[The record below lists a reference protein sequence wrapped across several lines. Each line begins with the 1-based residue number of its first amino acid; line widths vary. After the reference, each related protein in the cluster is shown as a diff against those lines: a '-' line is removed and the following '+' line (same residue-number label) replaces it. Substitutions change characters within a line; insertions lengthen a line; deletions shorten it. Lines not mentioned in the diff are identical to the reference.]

1 MVAESSL
8 VSQTF
13 DLTQPTP
20 KRPLK
25 LGIASPF
32 LIVFHGGIPGALHPL
47 IPPRMQLGRAA
58 TNALRL
64 SDDTVS
70 RTHAAFEVRDDRSV
84 WVMDLGSSAGTFL
97 NGEKLIPRE
106 PRRLSPGDRL
116 QFGMRAILKYEELNE
131 LEEQS
136 QREQFRRMVCDD
148 LTGLHNR
155 VYFLDQIDA
164 LVDRFAQSQLGMA
177 LLLLDVDRFKSIND
191 THGHG
196 AGDLV
201 LRAVGQTLRHLARGD
216 DLVVRYGGEEFV
228 VAAPVRSLDQALV
241 LAERFRSTIALQS
254 VEIGPNRRVQAT
266 ASVGVAFA
274 PWSNP
279 LPYEMLLK
287 SADLCLYHAKQNG
300 RDRVCSER
308 DCPLARN
315 DLQSPDDRTMGYSSF

>member
-1 MVAESSL
+1 M
-8 VSQTF
+8 SQTF
-13 DLTQPTP
+13 GLTQPTP
-20 KRPLK
+20 KRPRE
-25 LGIASPF
+25 LGESSPF
-32 LIVFHGGIPGALHPL
+32 LIVFHGGIPGTLHPL
-47 IPPRMQLGRAA
+47 IPPQMQLGRAA

-70 RTHAAFEVRDDRSV
+70 RSHAAFELREDRSV
-84 WVMDLGSSAGTFL
+84 WLMDLGSSAGTFL
-97 NGEKLIPRE
+97 NGARLTPRE
-106 PRRLSPGDRL
+106 PRRLAPGDRL

-131 LEEQS
+131 LEEQA

-155 VYFLDQIDA
+155 VYFLDQIDGMIE
-164 LVDRFAQSQLGMA
+164 RFSQDQMGMA
-177 LLLLDVDRFKSIND
+177 LLLLDVDRFKGIND
-191 THGHG
+191 AHGHH

-201 LRAVGQTLRHLARGD
+201 LKAVGQTLRYLARTD

-228 VAAPVRSLDQALV
+228 IAAPARSLDQALI

-254 VEIGPNRRVQAT
+254 IEIAPGRSLQAT

-274 PWSNP
+274 GWSRP

-287 SADLCLYHAKQNG
+287 SADLCLYQAKQNG

-315 DLQSPDDRTMGYSSF
+315 DASPADDRTLGHPFL